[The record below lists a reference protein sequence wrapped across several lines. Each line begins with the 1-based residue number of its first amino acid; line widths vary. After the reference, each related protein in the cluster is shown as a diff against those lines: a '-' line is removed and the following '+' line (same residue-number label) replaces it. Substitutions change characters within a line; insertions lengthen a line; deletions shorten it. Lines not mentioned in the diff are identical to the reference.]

1 MAEYTEKALKLVQN
15 AVNAKPVGVIDDF
28 NNAMLDRVRDTIAGK
43 RAEFVNKFANSDEI
57 EDESEEED
65 NLDVEEDEEIEDAP
79 EEESEEE
86 DTDEDENDV
95 EDQPT
100 TEDQES
106 EEKTDG

>member
-28 NNAMLDRVRDTIAGK
+28 NNAMLDRVRDTIVGK
-43 RAEFVNKFANSDEI
+43 RAEFVNNFANSDDTEETDDL
-57 EDESEEED
+57 EDLGVED
-65 NLDVEEDEEIEDAP
+65 DDEEIEDTP
-79 EEESEEE
+79 EE
-86 DTDEDENDV
+86 DTNEDDSIEDDV
-95 EDQPT
+95 EQQPA